1 VVLVAVPEKIITHH
15 KCKVALLQPNQF
27 LLVGRLMETL
37 AVVVHTHRESR
48 LVLVVVEP
56 AQQVEAPQPF
66 E

>member
-1 VVLVAVPEKIITHH
+1 
-15 KCKVALLQPNQF
+15 
-27 LLVGRLMETL
+27 METL